1 MKTTVY
7 YAVSR
12 KNRTLEK
19 LPGFS
24 RWEHVQGAFR
34 FGIMLSDGTMADAI
48 GRAPWRK
55 VVAYCTVHGYRI
67 L

>member
-1 MKTTVY
+1 MKTPIF

-12 KNRTLEK
+12 KTRTLEK
-19 LPGFS
+19 LTGFS
-24 RWEHVQGAFR
+24 CWEHVQSAFR

-55 VVAYCTVHGYRI
+55 VIAYCTVHGYRI

>member
-1 MKTTVY
+1 MKTPTF
-7 YAVSR
+7 YAVNR

-19 LPGFS
+19 LTGFS
-24 RWEHVQGAFR
+24 CWEHLQGAFAS
-34 FGIMLSDGTMADAI
+34 GLMLSDGTPADAI

-55 VVAYCTVHGYRI
+55 VVSYCTVHGYRI